1 MVLKTRQALIAGIV
15 FTIFAVVLSAARSD
29 EPVRQGITTLVACVI
44 GVGLVVLIARAIN
57 RRGGPGR

>member
-1 MVLKTRQALIAGIV
+1 MLKTRQALIAGIV

-44 GVGLVVLIARAIN
+44 GVGLVVLIAN
-57 RRGGPGR
+57 D